1 MNSSQSTKHVRLTSP
16 VMEPSNE
23 PLMQVVLMKI
33 DGVEY
38 ELFGPI
44 ISDNGRDLGNLE
56 EVTFSET
63 VPLPAVIAYLTTLLI
78 GSNLDARKKMQ

>member
-1 MNSSQSTKHVRLTSP
+1 MNSSRNEKRVKLISP
-16 VMEPSNE
+16 VVDLENMPM
-23 PLMQVVLMKI
+23 MQVVLMKI
-33 DGVEY
+33 DGIEY

-63 VPLPAVIAYLTTLLI
+63 VSLPVVITYLTSLLV
-78 GSNLDARKKMQ
+78 SNDLNDRKKMQ

>member
-1 MNSSQSTKHVRLTSP
+1 MNSSQNTKHVKLTSP
-16 VMEPSNE
+16 VMELNNE
-23 PLMQVVLMKI
+23 PLMQVVLLKI

-63 VPLPAVIAYLTTLLI
+63 VSLPVVITYLTSLLV
-78 GSNLDARKKMQ
+78 SNDLNDRKKMQ